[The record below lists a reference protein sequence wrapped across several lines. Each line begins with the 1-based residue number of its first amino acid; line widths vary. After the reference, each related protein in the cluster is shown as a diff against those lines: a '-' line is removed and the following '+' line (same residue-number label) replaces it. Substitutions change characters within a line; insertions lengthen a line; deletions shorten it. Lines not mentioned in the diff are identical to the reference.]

1 MLVKTSL
8 PFNHFPL
15 SHLHLYARRD
25 LFISLV
31 EDDRRL
37 DPETG
42 EARCLANLFNPD
54 VYTQTGR
61 FIALSQA
68 ETGHVFGL
76 SRQRVSQALQILDQA
91 GLLRIAFGAD
101 AVVDLSGLRSDV
113 NTSEFGLA
121 LRGSGY

>member
-8 PFNHFPL
+8 PFNHSPL

-37 DPETG
+37 DPETR

-54 VYTQTGR
+54 VYPQTGR
-61 FIALSQA
+61 FIALSEA
-68 ETGHVFGL
+68 EIGHLFGL
-76 SRQRVSQALQILDQA
+76 SRQRVSQALQTLEQA
-91 GLLRIAFGAD
+91 GLLRIAFGEV
-101 AVVDLSGLRSDV
+101 AVVDL
-113 NTSEFGLA
+113 FGL
-121 LRGSGY
+121 